1 MSRIKNAFKSIA
13 LILGMVACAHAT
25 SVAYS
30 GPFVG
35 TEGTASGNFA
45 SSQTFT
51 RDMNTTGDRVSIQ
64 IVTSSTTLTAKTF
77 NSSSYVLNTS
87 TINIIG
93 NGFPSGLGVLFT
105 VPASTP
111 AISGLTTGTTYFVIA
126 LTPNSFELA
135 ANTANVYTKT
145 PVVLASSQ
153 AVTDTYTLTP
163 INFTNTGSAGIQLQW
178 SDDKVTFFNAT
189 TGNYNAAF
197 SSTTYATAGTS
208 SLIDLGFTNH
218 RYLRVNATSPTTG
231 AVKYTV
237 TSNERYSYGH

>member
-1 MSRIKNAFKSIA
+1 MSRLANTFKILA
-13 LILGMVACAHAT
+13 LVLGMVACAHAT

-35 TEGTASGNFA
+35 TEGTASGTFA

-64 IVTSSTTLTAKTF
+64 VVTSSATLSAKTF

-93 NGFPSGLGVLFT
+93 NKFVSGLGVLYS

-126 LTPNSFELA
+126 LTPNSFKLA
-135 ANTANVYTKT
+135 TTTANVYLSSG
-145 PVVLASSQ
+145 VVLASSQ
-153 AVTDTYTLTP
+153 PVTDTYTLTP
-163 INFTNTGSAGIQLQW
+163 INFTNTGTAGIQLQW

-197 SSTTYATAGTS
+197 SSTTFATAGTS
-208 SLIDLGFTNH
+208 SLIDLGPTNH
-218 RYLRVNATSPTTG
+218 RYLRVNATTPTTG
-231 AVKYTV
+231 AVNYTV
-237 TSNERYSYGH
+237 TSNERYSFGH